1 MSLVKHGSYQ
11 RIALVYALRQNTG
24 SINTTLREGHSAKG
38 RSKGEFKAV
47 TIEEHQAG
55 ALVFVHYNYL
65 YSSLEATSA

>member
-1 MSLVKHGSYQ
+1 MSLVECGSYQ
-11 RIALVYALRQNTG
+11 CITLVYTLRQNIG
-24 SINTTLREGHSAKG
+24 SRNALRGGHSVKG

-65 YSSLEATSA
+65 YTSLEATSA